1 MQELILEE
9 KTTLSP
15 VMKEI
20 YRRLRTNLEFT
31 GIENKV
37 ICLTSCM
44 ENDGKSSVSF
54 NLAKI
59 LAENDKRVLF
69 IDADMRNSVLTKRTG
84 IADDLKGLSHYLAGK
99 NAASEVIYATNYKN
113 FYVIPTGRFPKNPTE
128 LLNKPA
134 YEVLI
139 EGMKQTFDY
148 VIIDTPPL
156 GLLEDKNL
164 VVKDVVVQSSERN
177 LYGRSV
183 RLDALC
189 VLGNGKKCN
198 VEVQRSDNDDHLRRV
213 RFNAASIAVKD
224 SQEGEKF
231 EQIED
236 IIVVYISQFDI
247 FKADRVLYHVDSTIR
262 ETGNRVDDGLYRVF
276 VNTEVK
282 DGTTVSEYM
291 ECFLKKEVNNS
302 KFPAFTKRMNA
313 LKHEERGL
321 NAVCEVMEK
330 YEQKA
335 VEEGLSL
342 FEKAI
347 TMLASGKSPSEVVL
361 TGVPQNI
368 VDRASRAMKPK
379 LNK

>member
-1 MQELILEE
+1 MDSGKVVITFKEKEE
-9 KTTLSP
+9 K
-15 VMKEI
+15 VKD
-20 YRRLRTNLEFT
+20 LRP
-31 GIENKV
+31 
-37 ICLTSCM
+37 
-44 ENDGKSSVSF
+44 
-54 NLAKI
+54 
-59 LAENDKRVLF
+59 
-69 IDADMRNSVLTKRTG
+69 IDDV
-84 IADDLKGLSHYLAGK
+84 
-99 NAASEVIYATNYKN
+99 
-113 FYVIPTGRFPKNPTE
+113 FF
-128 LLNKPA
+128 
-134 YEVLI
+134 EVLANDVNFCQEMLQI
-139 EGMKQTFDY
+139 
-148 VIIDTPPL
+148 
-156 GLLEDKNL
+156 LLEDKDL
-164 VVKDVVVQSSERN
+164 VVTDVVVQSSERN

-213 RFNAASIAVKD
+213 RFNAASIVVKD

-291 ECFLKKEVNNS
+291 GCFLKKEVNNS

-321 NAVCEVMEK
+321 DAVCEVMEK

-335 VEEGLSL
+335 VTKANVEAIKFMVTTLNASKEQILQQYSEYEYREALNELS
-342 FEKAI
+342 K
-347 TMLASGKSPSEVVL
+347 K
-361 TGVPQNI
+361 
-368 VDRASRAMKPK
+368 
-379 LNK
+379 

>member
-84 IADDLKGLSHYLAGK
+84 IPDDLKGLSHYLAGK

-134 YEVLI
+134 Y
-139 EGMKQTFDY
+139 D
-148 VIIDTPPL
+148 
-156 GLLEDKNL
+156 
-164 VVKDVVVQSSERN
+164 
-177 LYGRSV
+177 
-183 RLDALC
+183 
-189 VLGNGKKCN
+189 
-198 VEVQRSDNDDHLRRV
+198 
-213 RFNAASIAVKD
+213 
-224 SQEGEKF
+224 
-231 EQIED
+231 
-236 IIVVYISQFDI
+236 
-247 FKADRVLYHVDSTIR
+247 
-262 ETGNRVDDGLYRVF
+262 F

>member
-1 MQELILEE
+1 MLEE

-20 YRRLRTNLEFT
+20 YRRLRKNSEFT

-156 GLLEDKNL
+156 GSVIDSAVIADECDGSIIVMESGVISYRFAQDVKGQLE
-164 VVKDVVVQSSERN
+164 
-177 LYGRSV
+177 
-183 RLDALC
+183 
-189 VLGNGKKCN
+189 KCN
-198 VEVQRSDNDDHLRRV
+198 CPIL
-213 RFNAASIAVKD
+213 
-224 SQEGEKF
+224 
-231 EQIED
+231 
-236 IIVVYISQFDI
+236 
-247 FKADRVLYHVDSTIR
+247 
-262 ETGNRVDDGLYRVF
+262 
-276 VNTEVK
+276 
-282 DGTTVSEYM
+282 
-291 ECFLKKEVNNS
+291 
-302 KFPAFTKRMNA
+302 
-313 LKHEERGL
+313 
-321 NAVCEVMEK
+321 
-330 YEQKA
+330 
-335 VEEGLSL
+335 
-342 FEKAI
+342 
-347 TMLASGKSPSEVVL
+347 
-361 TGVPQNI
+361 GVI
-368 VDRASRAMKPK
+368 
-379 LNK
+379 LNKVDMSKQGYYGKYYGK

>member
-84 IADDLKGLSHYLAGK
+84 IPDDLKGLSHYLAGK
-99 NAASEVIYATNYKN
+99 NAASEVIYATNHKN

-148 VIIDTPPL
+148 VIIDTPPMA
-156 GLLEDKNL
+156 NL
-164 VVKDVVVQSSERN
+164 IDSAIV
-177 LYGRSV
+177 
-183 RLDALC
+183 
-189 VLGNGKKCN
+189 
-198 VEVQRSDNDDHLRRV
+198 
-213 RFNAASIAVKD
+213 ASNCDGA
-224 SQEGEKF
+224 
-231 EQIED
+231 
-236 IIVVYISQFDI
+236 IIVVEQGAVSYRLEQKVKSQLD
-247 FKADRVLYHVDSTIR
+247 KTGCRVLGVVLNKVDLSQNGYYGR
-262 ETGNRVDDGLYRVF
+262 YG
-276 VNTEVK
+276 
-282 DGTTVSEYM
+282 
-291 ECFLKKEVNNS
+291 
-302 KFPAFTKRMNA
+302 
-313 LKHEERGL
+313 
-321 NAVCEVMEK
+321 K
-330 YEQKA
+330 YGKYGKYGRYGKYDKYGA
-335 VEEGLSL
+335 YSPY
-342 FEKAI
+342 EKAEAAQ
-347 TMLASGKSPSEVVL
+347 TTDK
-361 TGVPQNI
+361 
-368 VDRASRAMKPK
+368 
-379 LNK
+379 

>member
-84 IADDLKGLSHYLAGK
+84 IPDDLKGLSHYLAGK

-156 GLLEDKNL
+156 GSVIDSAVIADECDGSIIVMESGVISYRFAQDVKGQLE
-164 VVKDVVVQSSERN
+164 
-177 LYGRSV
+177 
-183 RLDALC
+183 
-189 VLGNGKKCN
+189 KCN
-198 VEVQRSDNDDHLRRV
+198 CPIL
-213 RFNAASIAVKD
+213 
-224 SQEGEKF
+224 
-231 EQIED
+231 
-236 IIVVYISQFDI
+236 
-247 FKADRVLYHVDSTIR
+247 
-262 ETGNRVDDGLYRVF
+262 
-276 VNTEVK
+276 
-282 DGTTVSEYM
+282 
-291 ECFLKKEVNNS
+291 
-302 KFPAFTKRMNA
+302 
-313 LKHEERGL
+313 
-321 NAVCEVMEK
+321 
-330 YEQKA
+330 
-335 VEEGLSL
+335 
-342 FEKAI
+342 
-347 TMLASGKSPSEVVL
+347 
-361 TGVPQNI
+361 GVI
-368 VDRASRAMKPK
+368 
-379 LNK
+379 LNKVDMSKQGYYGKYYGKYGDKKTEKK

>member
-69 IDADMRNSVLTKRTG
+69 IDADMRNSVLMNRTG
-84 IADDLKGLSHYLAGK
+84 IPDDLKGLSHYLAGK

-156 GLLEDKNL
+156 GSVVDAALIAKTADASVLVMQCAPEKVKGEDGLPIPPYRVYNIGNNSPENLLDFVDILQQELIRAGVLPEDYDFEAHKKL
-164 VVKDVVVQSSERN
+164 VPMQPGDVPVTYADTSALERDFGFKPSTS
-177 LYGRSV
+177 LREG
-183 RLDALC
+183 
-189 VLGNGKKCN
+189 
-198 VEVQRSDNDDHLRRV
+198 LRR
-213 RFNAASIAVKD
+213 FA
-224 SQEGEKF
+224 EW
-231 EQIED
+231 
-236 IIVVYISQFDI
+236 Y
-247 FKADRVLYHVDSTIR
+247 
-262 ETGNRVDDGLYRVF
+262 
-276 VNTEVK
+276 
-282 DGTTVSEYM
+282 
-291 ECFLKKEVNNS
+291 KE
-302 KFPAFTKRMNA
+302 FY
-313 LKHEERGL
+313 L
-321 NAVCEVMEK
+321 
-330 YEQKA
+330 
-335 VEEGLSL
+335 
-342 FEKAI
+342 
-347 TMLASGKSPSEVVL
+347 
-361 TGVPQNI
+361 
-368 VDRASRAMKPK
+368 
-379 LNK
+379 

>member
-84 IADDLKGLSHYLAGK
+84 IPADLKGLSHYLAGK

-156 GLLEDKNL
+156 GSVVDAALIAKSADASVL
-164 VVKDVVVQSSERN
+164 V
-177 LYGRSV
+177 
-183 RLDALC
+183 
-189 VLGNGKKCN
+189 
-198 VEVQRSDNDDHLRRV
+198 
-213 RFNAASIAVKD
+213 
-224 SQEGEKF
+224 
-231 EQIED
+231 
-236 IIVVYISQFDI
+236 IS
-247 FKADRVLYHVDSTIR
+247 A
-262 ETGNRVDDGLYRVF
+262 
-276 VNTEVK
+276 
-282 DGTTVSEYM
+282 
-291 ECFLKKEVNNS
+291 
-302 KFPAFTKRMNA
+302 
-313 LKHEERGL
+313 
-321 NAVCEVMEK
+321 NAV
-330 YEQKA
+330 
-335 VEEGLSL
+335 
-342 FEKAI
+342 
-347 TMLASGKSPSEVVL
+347 
-361 TGVPQNI
+361 
-368 VDRASRAMKPK
+368 SRRMA
-379 LNK
+379 NSV

>member
-84 IADDLKGLSHYLAGK
+84 IPDDLKGLSHYLAGK

-139 EGMKQTFDY
+139 EGMKQ
-148 VIIDTPPL
+148 
-156 GLLEDKNL
+156 
-164 VVKDVVVQSSERN
+164 Q
-177 LYGRSV
+177 
-183 RLDALC
+183 C
-189 VLGNGKKCN
+189 
-198 VEVQRSDNDDHLRRV
+198 H
-213 RFNAASIAVKD
+213 
-224 SQEGEKF
+224 
-231 EQIED
+231 
-236 IIVVYISQFDI
+236 
-247 FKADRVLYHVDSTIR
+247 
-262 ETGNRVDDGLYRVF
+262 
-276 VNTEVK
+276 
-282 DGTTVSEYM
+282 
-291 ECFLKKEVNNS
+291 
-302 KFPAFTKRMNA
+302 
-313 LKHEERGL
+313 
-321 NAVCEVMEK
+321 
-330 YEQKA
+330 
-335 VEEGLSL
+335 
-342 FEKAI
+342 
-347 TMLASGKSPSEVVL
+347 
-361 TGVPQNI
+361 
-368 VDRASRAMKPK
+368 
-379 LNK
+379 